1 MAEAFRC
8 DRCGCYVD
16 EEYSE
21 RSTISHP
28 INYRIVDLRNRSYDY
43 GNTGLIRLCPICSDE
58 LQDFMANAPKERYRG
73 VYIPP
78 EEDEKGDDV

>member
-16 EEYSE
+16 EKYADSN
-21 RSTISHP
+21 TP
-28 INYRIVDLRNRSYDY
+28 INKAPYRIVDRK
-43 GNTGLIRLCPICSDE
+43 NTTYANSGYLRLCPICSNE
-58 LQDFMANAPKERYRG
+58 LTEFMANAPKGRYRG